1 MSEIYKINQWFIFE
15 ITSIQLLD
23 SNMSGQVKKW
33 YVVRAISG
41 KEKKAK
47 EYIESEISRRGLQQY
62 VSQVLIPTE
71 KVYSVRNGKRVTKE
85 RNLFPGYVLIEADLG
100 ENEEIAH
107 IITSVPNVLDFLS
120 EKDHKPIPIQDRE
133 VNRILGKMDEMYE
146 QVGEM
151 TDPFIIGE
159 SVKIIDG
166 PFSNF
171 TGIIDSINEDK
182 KKLNVEVKIFGRKT
196 PVELSFIQ
204 VEKE

>member
-1 MSEIYKINQWFIFE
+1 MSE
-15 ITSIQLLD
+15 
-23 SNMSGQVKKW
+23 QVKKW

-47 EYIESEISRRGLQQY
+47 EYIESEISRRGLQEH

-107 IITSVPNVLDFLS
+107 IITSVPNVLDFLA
-120 EKDHKPIPIQDRE
+120 EKDKKPIPMQERE
-133 VNRILGKMDEMYE
+133 VNRILGKIDELYE
-146 QVGEM
+146 QSGEM

-171 TGIIDSINEDK
+171 SGIIESINEDK